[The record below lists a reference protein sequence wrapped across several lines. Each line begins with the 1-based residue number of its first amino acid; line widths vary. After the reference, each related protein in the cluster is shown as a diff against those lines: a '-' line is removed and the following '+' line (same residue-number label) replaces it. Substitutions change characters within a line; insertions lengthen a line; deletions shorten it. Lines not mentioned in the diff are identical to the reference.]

1 MINTNIQNLITFI
14 SVNLD
19 NVNIVDNVKIE
30 NINEFISEY
39 QQIKP
44 IEDPIFWLAC
54 GAFICLMSGFIFAD
68 IMKTKLNNWTKNNI
82 SPMPLGNP
90 RTISSWFSFFTGLTI
105 IFISALS
112 IINFSI
118 IKSLIFSSIISILFG
133 TSMWKA
139 IKDLL
144 TQVEAGTVKE
154 IDEFF

>member
-1 MINTNIQNLITFI
+1 MINYNIIHSIKFI
-14 SVNLD
+14 KINLD
-19 NVNIVDNVKIE
+19 VSELSYAD
-30 NINEFISEY
+30 EFISEY

-44 IEDPIFWLAC
+44 IEDPLFWISC
-54 GAFICLMSGFIFAD
+54 GAFICLMSGLIFAD
-68 IMKTKLNNWTKNNI
+68 IMKSKLNNWSTKKV
-82 SPMPLGNP
+82 SPLPLENP

-118 IKSLIFSSIISILFG
+118 PKSFIFSSIISILFG
-133 TSMWKA
+133 ISMWKA

-144 TQVEAGTVKE
+144 IQVKDGTIKE